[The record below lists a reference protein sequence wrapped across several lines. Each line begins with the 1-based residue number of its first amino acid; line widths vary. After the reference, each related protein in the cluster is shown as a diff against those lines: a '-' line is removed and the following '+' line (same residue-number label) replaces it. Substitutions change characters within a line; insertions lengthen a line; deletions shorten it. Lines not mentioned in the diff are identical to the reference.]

1 MACQLKHA
9 LNIVRH
15 VVATVNGWEDHFR
28 ACGVSEGDME
38 IVRADVDAPHRV
50 AERVAYGKSRAPS
63 LSRNKIP

>member
-1 MACQLKHA
+1 MGGPLSCLRG
-9 LNIVRH
+9 I
-15 VVATVNGWEDHFR
+15 G
-28 ACGVSEGDME
+28 GDME